1 MSDFLSSWVLFAR
14 PYGLTLQAAAVL
26 GAMGVVTAARR
37 QVFMAAAVAQAGVFG
52 YALFTALAGGVI
64 SAAAADMGGGIVR
77 DAVVIGAA
85 LAAAAITMLGGA
97 GQAQG
102 GRLGGD
108 ELTALVFIAAGAGA
122 ILLLASSPVGM
133 EQFRRLQASSVIG
146 ATPRDVA
153 GFAAMLVIGG
163 ACLTRWMRPLVLL
176 LADPG
181 MAAAVG
187 LRVTYWHV
195 ALTLA
200 VGLSVGLAVA
210 STGMLFAFG
219 VLALPV
225 MIGKQFCGE
234 VRALFIAS
242 PLIAIGGAL
251 AGLYLAYTLDLPPGQ
266 VTVGLLCLILTI
278 ALLARKAWEYAAY

>member
-1 MSDFLSSWVLFAR
+1 MGDFLNSWALFAQ
-14 PYGLTLQAAAVL
+14 PYGLTLLAAAVL
-26 GAMGVVTAARR
+26 GAVGVVTAARR

-52 YALFTALAGGVI
+52 YALFTALAGGMI
-64 SAAAADMGGGIVR
+64 SAASADMGGGFVR
-77 DAVVIGAA
+77 DAVVIGSA
-85 LAAAAITMLGGA
+85 LAAATITMLGGA

-133 EQFRRLQASSVIG
+133 EQFRRLQSSSVIG
-146 ATPRDVA
+146 ATTRDVV
-153 GFAAMLVIGG
+153 GFTAMLLIGTV
-163 ACLTRWMRPLVLL
+163 CLLLWMRPLVLL

-187 LRVTYWHV
+187 LAVTRWHV

-219 VLALPV
+219 SLALPV

-234 VRALFIAS
+234 VRSIFIAS
-242 PLIAIGGAL
+242 PLIAIAVAL
-251 AGLYLAYTLDLPPGQ
+251 AGLYLAYTWDLPPGQ
-266 VTVGLLCLILTI
+266 VTVGLLCLILTL
-278 ALLARKAWEYAAY
+278 ALLTRKAWKYAAD